1 MVHQPVRLPC
11 HALSLDRLGVVYSLA
26 AYVWWGLVTGA
37 YFKWVDFAEP
47 LELLALRVLTGLPL
61 LLAFLSI
68 RTGGIRD
75 LVGLI
80 RSQPIAVLLAG
91 ALIGLNWGTFIYA
104 VVSSRLTEA
113 SLGYYINPLLSVL
126 LGVFV
131 LGESMTPRRWFALVI
146 AFVGAM
152 VFASDFEVS
161 SLLQA
166 GQLVELPWIVV
177 VLPLS
182 FGLYG
187 LAKKRTKADPFTSLA
202 GEMLMLFPVLSLL
215 EWWLFTQGRAVWFS
229 AEPQQMGALWVGGV
243 VTIVPLLFFS
253 ASAKRLPLSVVGLM
267 QYIAPTLQFTLAV
280 VFFGEALSVR
290 RLVAFVM
297 VWLSIAF
304 FLTSQAAAA
313 PPQPKTPNQN

>member
-11 HALSLDRLGVVYSLA
+11 HALSLDRLGLVYSLA

-61 LLAFLSI
+61 LLAFLGI
-68 RTGGIRD
+68 RSGGIRD
-75 LVGLI
+75 LVDLI
-80 RSQPIAVLLAG
+80 RTQPVAVLVAG

-131 LGESMTPRRWFALVI
+131 LGESMSPRRWLALAI
-146 AFVGAM
+146 ALAGAL
-152 VFASDFEVS
+152 VFASDFQVS

-166 GQLVELPWIVV
+166 GNLVELPWIVV

-187 LAKKRTKADPFTSLA
+187 LAKKRTKADPFTGLA
-202 GEMLMLFPVLSLL
+202 GEMLMLLPVLSLL

-229 AEPQQMGALWVGGV
+229 TEPQQMAALWVGGI

-304 FLTSQAAAA
+304 FLSSQAAAA
-313 PPQPKTPNQN
+313 PTQSKTSDQN

>member
-1 MVHQPVRLPC
+1 MVHQPLRLPC
-11 HALSLDRLGVVYSLA
+11 HALSLDRLGLVYALA

-37 YFKWVDFAEP
+37 YFKSVDFAEP

-61 LLAFLSI
+61 LLLFLSV

-75 LVGLI
+75 LLGLVQT
-80 RSQPIAVLLAG
+80 QPCAVLVAG

-113 SLGYYINPLLSVL
+113 SLGYYINPLVSVL

-131 LGESMTPRRWFALVI
+131 LGESMSPRRWLALAL
-146 AFVGAM
+146 AFVGAL

-161 SLLQA
+161 GLLKS
-166 GQLVELPWIVV
+166 GRLIELPWIVV

-187 LAKKRTKADPFTSLA
+187 LAKKRTEADPFTSLA
-202 GEMLMLFPVLSLL
+202 GEMLMLLPVLGLL
-215 EWWLFTQGRAVWFS
+215 EWWLLQKDLAVWFS
-229 AEPQQMGALWVGGV
+229 AETQQMAALWAGGI

-253 ASAKRLPLSVVGLM
+253 ASAKRLPLSVVGIM
-267 QYIAPTLQFTLAV
+267 QYIAPTLQFTLALIL
-280 VFFGEALSVR
+280 FGEELSGR
-290 RLVAFVM
+290 RVIAFAM
-297 VWLSIAF
+297 VW
-304 FLTSQAAAA
+304 TSVLIFVCSVE
-313 PPQPKTPNQN
+313 KRKEVCSSKV

>member
-1 MVHQPVRLPC
+1 MVQQAVRLPC
-11 HALSLDRLGVVYSLA
+11 QTLSLDRFGLVSAFA

-61 LLAFLSI
+61 LIIFLSA

-75 LVGLI
+75 LFHLI
-80 RSQPIAVLLAG
+80 RGQPIAVLVAG
-91 ALIGLNWGTFIYA
+91 SLIGVNWGTFIYA

-113 SLGYYINPLLSVL
+113 SLGYYINPLVSVL

-131 LGESMTPRRWFALVI
+131 LGESMSPRRWSALAV
-146 AFVGAM
+146 ACVGAL

-161 SLLQA
+161 GLLQA
-166 GQLVELPWIVV
+166 GQLMELPWIVV

-202 GEMLMLFPVLSLL
+202 GEMLMLLPLLGAL
-215 EWWLFTQGRAVWFS
+215 EWWLYEQGRAVWFS
-229 AEPQQMGALWVGGV
+229 VAPVQMGALWAGGI

-253 ASAKRLPLSVVGLM
+253 AAAKRLPLSVVGLM
-267 QYIAPTLQFTLAV
+267 QYVAPTLQFTLAV
-280 VFFGEALSVR
+280 VFFDEDLSIR

-297 VWLSIAF
+297 VWLSIGF
-304 FLTSQAAAA
+304 FLSSPNAAAA
-313 PPQPKTPNQN
+313 PQPTTSEQN

>member
-80 RSQPIAVLLAG
+80 RSQPIAVLVAG

-131 LGESMTPRRWFALVI
+131 LGETMNPRRWFALTV
-146 AFVGAM
+146 AFVGAL

-202 GEMLMLFPVLSLL
+202 GEMLMLLPVLSLL
-215 EWWLFTQGRAVWFS
+215 EWWLSTQDRAVWFS
-229 AEPQQMGALWVGGV
+229 AEPQQMGALWVGGI

-304 FLTSQAAAA
+304 FLSSQAPAA
-313 PPQPKTPNQN
+313 PPQPKTPDQN

>member
-1 MVHQPVRLPC
+1 MVHQPLRLPC
-11 HALSLDRLGVVYSLA
+11 HALSLDRLGLVYALA

-37 YFKWVDFAEP
+37 YFKSVDFAEP

-61 LLAFLSI
+61 LIVFLSF
-68 RTGGIRD
+68 RAGGIRD
-75 LVGLI
+75 LLGLI
-80 RSQPIAVLLAG
+80 QTQPIAVLVAG
-91 ALIGLNWGTFIYA
+91 SLIGLNWGTFIYA

-131 LGESMTPRRWFALVI
+131 LGESMTPRRWLALVVALI
-146 AFVGAM
+146 GAF

-161 SLLQA
+161 GLLQA
-166 GQLVELPWIVV
+166 GRLVELPWIVV

-187 LAKKRTKADPFTSLA
+187 LAKKKTKADPFTSLA
-202 GEMLMLFPVLSLL
+202 GEMLMLLPVLGLL
-215 EWWLFTQGRAVWFS
+215 EWYLFQEGRAVWFS
-229 AEPQQMGALWVGGV
+229 AESQQMVALWVGGI

-280 VFFGEALSVR
+280 VFFGEQLSVR
-290 RLVAFVM
+290 RLMAFVM
-297 VWLSIAF
+297 VWVSIGF
-304 FLTSQAAAA
+304 FLSS
-313 PPQPKTPNQN
+313 PNSAVLSNSKATGRT

>member
-1 MVHQPVRLPC
+1 M
-11 HALSLDRLGVVYSLA
+11 DRFGLVSALA

-61 LLAFLSI
+61 LIIFLSA

-75 LVGLI
+75 LFSLI
-80 RSQPIAVLLAG
+80 RGQPIAVLVAG
-91 ALIGLNWGTFIYA
+91 SLIGLNWGTFIYA

-131 LGESMTPRRWFALVI
+131 LGEPMSSRRWSALALAFA
-146 AFVGAM
+146 GAL

-161 SLLQA
+161 GLLQA
-166 GQLVELPWIVV
+166 GRLMELPWIVV

-187 LAKKRTKADPFTSLA
+187 LAKKRTKADPFTGLA
-202 GEMLMLFPVLSLL
+202 GEMLMLLPILGAL
-215 EWWLFTQGRAVWFS
+215 EWWLFDQGRAVWFS
-229 AEPQQMGALWVGGV
+229 VAPIQLGALWAGGI

-253 ASAKRLPLSVVGLM
+253 SAAKRLPLSVVGLM
-267 QYIAPTLQFTLAV
+267 QYVAPTLQFTLAV
-280 VFFGEALSVR
+280 VFFGEDLSPR
-290 RLVAFVM
+290 RVIAFSM
-297 VWLSIAF
+297 VWTSVLIFICSSEKRKDIGIGEVLSR
-304 FLTSQAAAA
+304 
-313 PPQPKTPNQN
+313 KD

>member
-11 HALSLDRLGVVYSLA
+11 HALSLDRLGLVYALA

-37 YFKWVDFAEP
+37 YFKAVDFAEP

-68 RTGGIRD
+68 RSGGMRN
-75 LVGLI
+75 LVLLI
-80 RSQPIAVLLAG
+80 RSQPVPVFVAG

-113 SLGYYINPLLSVL
+113 SLGYYINPLLSVM

-131 LGESMTPRRWFALVI
+131 LGESMSPRRWFALAV
-146 AFVGAM
+146 AFVGAL

-166 GQLVELPWIVV
+166 GQLMELPWIVV

-202 GEMLMLFPVLSLL
+202 GEMLMLLPVLGLL
-215 EWWLFTQGRAVWFS
+215 EWWLFQQERAVWFS
-229 AEPQQMGALWVGGV
+229 ADFQQMSALWVGGI

-267 QYIAPTLQFTLAV
+267 QYIAPTLQFMLAV
-280 VFFGEALSVR
+280 VFFGEDLSVR

-297 VWLSIAF
+297 VWLSIGF
-304 FLTSQAAAA
+304 FLSSPNPSASPNSMTSDQ
-313 PPQPKTPNQN
+313 T

>member
-1 MVHQPVRLPC
+1 MVHQLVRLPC
-11 HALSLDRLGVVYSLA
+11 DALSLDRLGLVYALA
-26 AYVWWGLVTGA
+26 AYVWWGLITGA

-61 LLAFLSI
+61 LLVFLSI
-68 RTGGIRD
+68 RSGGIRD

-80 RSQPIAVLLAG
+80 RSRPTTVLVAG
-91 ALIGLNWGTFIYA
+91 VLIGLNWGTFIYA

-113 SLGYYINPLLSVL
+113 SLGYYINPLISVL

-131 LGESMTPRRWFALVI
+131 LGESMSPRRWFALVI

-166 GQLVELPWIVV
+166 GQLADLPWIVV

-202 GEMLMLFPVLSLL
+202 GEMLMLLPVLSLL

-229 AEPQQMGALWVGGV
+229 AEPQQMGALWVGGI

-267 QYIAPTLQFTLAV
+267 QYIAPTLQFTLALV
-280 VFFGEALSVR
+280 LFGEELSGR
-290 RLVAFVM
+290 RVIAFAM
-297 VWLSIAF
+297 VW
-304 FLTSQAAAA
+304 TSVLIFICSVD
-313 PPQPKTPNQN
+313 KRKKIYSSKE

>member
-1 MVHQPVRLPC
+1 MY
-11 HALSLDRLGVVYSLA
+11 ALA

-37 YFKWVDFAEP
+37 YFKAVDFAEP

-61 LLAFLSI
+61 LLLFLSV

-75 LVGLI
+75 LLGLVQT
-80 RSQPIAVLLAG
+80 QPFAVLVAG

-113 SLGYYINPLLSVL
+113 SLGYYINPLVSVL

-131 LGESMTPRRWFALVI
+131 LGESMSPRRWLALAL
-146 AFVGAM
+146 AFVGAL

-161 SLLQA
+161 GLLKS
-166 GQLVELPWIVV
+166 GRLIELPWIVV

-187 LAKKRTKADPFTSLA
+187 LAKKRTEADPFTSLA
-202 GEMLMLFPVLSLL
+202 GEMLMLLPVLGLL
-215 EWWLFTQGRAVWFS
+215 EWWLLQKDLAVWFS
-229 AEPQQMGALWVGGV
+229 AETQQMAALWAGGI

-253 ASAKRLPLSVVGLM
+253 ASAKRLPLSVVGIM
-267 QYIAPTLQFTLAV
+267 QYIAPTLQFTLAL
-280 VFFGEALSVR
+280 VFFGEELSGR
-290 RLVAFVM
+290 RVVAFAM
-297 VWLSIAF
+297 VW
-304 FLTSQAAAA
+304 TSVLIFVCSVE
-313 PPQPKTPNQN
+313 KRKEVCSSKV

>member
-11 HALSLDRLGVVYSLA
+11 HALSLDRLGLVYALA

-37 YFKWVDFAEP
+37 YFKAVDFAEP

-68 RTGGIRD
+68 RSGGMRN
-75 LVGLI
+75 LVLLI
-80 RSQPIAVLLAG
+80 RSQPVPVFVAG

-113 SLGYYINPLLSVL
+113 SLGYYINPLLSVM

-131 LGESMTPRRWFALVI
+131 LGESMSPRRWFALAV
-146 AFVGAM
+146 AFVGAL

-166 GQLVELPWIVV
+166 GQLMELPWIVV

-202 GEMLMLFPVLSLL
+202 GEMLMLLPVLGLL
-215 EWWLFTQGRAVWFS
+215 EWWLFQQERAVWFS
-229 AEPQQMGALWVGGV
+229 ADSQQMSALWVGGI

-267 QYIAPTLQFTLAV
+267 QYIAPTLQFMLAV
-280 VFFGEALSVR
+280 VFFGEDLSVR

-297 VWLSIAF
+297 VWLSIGF
-304 FLTSQAAAA
+304 FLSSPNPSASPNSMTSDQ
-313 PPQPKTPNQN
+313 T

>member
-11 HALSLDRLGVVYSLA
+11 HDLSLDRLGLVYALA
-26 AYVWWGLVTGA
+26 AYVWWGLITGA

-61 LLAFLSI
+61 LLAFLST
-68 RTGGIRD
+68 RTGGIRE

-80 RSQPIAVLLAG
+80 RSQPIAVLIAG
-91 ALIGLNWGTFIYA
+91 GLIGLNWGTFIYA

-131 LGESMTPRRWFALVI
+131 LGESMNPRRWFALTV
-146 AFVGAM
+146 AFVGAL

-166 GQLVELPWIVV
+166 GQLIELPWIVV

-187 LAKKRTKADPFTSLA
+187 LAKKRTKADPFTGLA
-202 GEMLMLFPVLSLL
+202 GEMLMLLPILGLL
-215 EWWLFTQGRAVWFS
+215 EWWLFRQGRSVWFS
-229 AEPQQMGALWVGGV
+229 VDAFQMGALWAGGI

-253 ASAKRLPLSVVGLM
+253 ASANRLPLSVVGLM

-280 VFFGEALSVR
+280 AFFGEELSAR
-290 RLVAFVM
+290 RVVAFAM
-297 VWLSIAF
+297 VWMSVLIFISSVEKRKDIR
-304 FLTSQAAAA
+304 T
-313 PPQPKTPNQN
+313 NEG